1 MSINA
6 NSGTR
11 PVITMSDL
19 NTPLHD
25 YVDCTYTGTNL
36 TQLTY
41 KTGGSS
47 GDTVATI
54 TLAYDGSN
62 RVTSITKGN

>member
-1 MSINA
+1 
-6 NSGTR
+6 
-11 PVITMSDL
+11 MSDL

-25 YVDCTYTGTNL
+25 YVACTYTGTNL

>member
-1 MSINA
+1 MTGV

-11 PVITMSDL
+11 PIITMADF

-25 YVDCTYTGTNL
+25 YVACTYTGSNL
-36 TQLTY
+36 TKLEY

-47 GDTVATI
+47 GTVVATI
-54 TLAYDGSN
+54 NLAYDGSN
-62 RVTSITKGN
+62 RVTSITKV